1 MRRKTG
7 KATYR
12 LRNWREY
19 NAALIQRGSL
29 TVWVSEEALSAW
41 QDEVRTG
48 RPGAPRTYRD
58 IAITC
63 MAVLAVVYRLTL
75 CATQGLIASVLPL
88 LKVGLPVPAYTRLCR
103 RCRKLEVNLPRRTKG
118 EPLHVVVDAIG
129 IKVYGKGEWQVRRH
143 GWSKRRTWR
152 QLPVGVDQ
160 ANGEILAAA
169 V

>member
-29 TVWVSEEALSAW
+29 TLWVSQEALSVW
-41 QDEVRTG
+41 HDEVRTG
-48 RPGAPRTYRD
+48 RPGAPRRYSD

-75 CATQGLIASVLPL
+75 
-88 LKVGLPVPAYTRLCR
+88 R
-103 RCRKLEVNLPRRTKG
+103 
-118 EPLHVVVDAIG
+118 
-129 IKVYGKGEWQVRRH
+129 
-143 GWSKRRTWR
+143 
-152 QLPVGVDQ
+152 
-160 ANGEILAAA
+160 ANRG
-169 V
+169 